1 MRGKV
6 SLQEMTNCL
15 RTEKLL
21 LQLSHQ
27 MMKIIMMAMPALPT
41 CKYASSSLLLFMMK
55 AGSLLPINFLGG
67 NRELENVSQMLK
79 TYKST
84 NKA

>member
-21 LQLSHQ
+21 LQLSHR
-27 MMKIIMMAMPALPT
+27 MMMMMMMMPALPT